1 MTKERLIKA
10 SSIIIMV
17 ISILGV
23 SAYSF
28 SKISS
33 RVTRGA
39 ELDKV
44 EHVQLD
50 SLSDS
55 NRDRLENMCIDLG
68 KSTQTYYY
76 ISDSGLNDSSHKRV
90 ENIVVKDDKE
100 IESSEGVTEVKDLY
114 TDLVGVVNSINVD
127 LVNKE
132 NKKYFDIDKVKGII
146 FDSLKIFAISSII
159 FAGINYKFIRTKTK
173 KRKSKYSL
181 KVKTVGWEEWHDR

>member
-55 NRDRLENMCIDLG
+55 NRGRLENMCIDLG

-76 ISDSGLNDSSHKRV
+76 ISDSGVNDSSHKRV

-132 NKKYFDIDKVKGII
+132 NKKYFDIDKVKEII

-181 KVKTVGWEEWHDR
+181 KVKTVGGEE

>member
-17 ISILGV
+17 ISIVGV

-76 ISDSGLNDSSHKRV
+76 ISDSGVNDSSHKRV

-132 NKKYFDIDKVKGII
+132 NKKYFDIDKVKEII
-146 FDSLKIFAISSII
+146 FDSLKIFAVSSII

-181 KVKTVGWEEWHDR
+181 KVKTVGGEE

>member
-1 MTKERLIKA
+1 
-10 SSIIIMV
+10 
-17 ISILGV
+17 
-23 SAYSF
+23 
-28 SKISS
+28 
-33 RVTRGA
+33 
-39 ELDKV
+39 
-44 EHVQLD
+44 
-50 SLSDS
+50 
-55 NRDRLENMCIDLG
+55 MCIDLG

-76 ISDSGLNDSSHKRV
+76 ISDSGVNDSSHKRV
-90 ENIVVKDDKE
+90 ENIVVVKDDKE

-132 NKKYFDIDKVKGII
+132 NKKYFDIDKVKEII

-181 KVKTVGWEEWHDR
+181 KVKTVGGEE

>member
-1 MTKERLIKA
+1 MTKERFIKA
-10 SSIIIMV
+10 SSIIIM
-17 ISILGV
+17 ILSIVGV

-39 ELDKV
+39 ELDRV

-76 ISDSGLNDSSHKRV
+76 ISDSGVNDSSHKRV
-90 ENIVVKDDKE
+90 ENIVVKNDKE

-146 FDSLKIFAISSII
+146 FDSLKIFAVSSII
-159 FAGINYKFIRTKTK
+159 FAGINYNFIRTKTK

-181 KVKTVGWEEWHDR
+181 KVKTVGGEE

>member
-1 MTKERLIKA
+1 MTKEKLIKA
-10 SSIIIMV
+10 SSIIIMI
-17 ISILGV
+17 ISIIGV

-55 NRDRLENMCIDLG
+55 NKERLESMCTDLG

-76 ISDSGLNDSSHKRV
+76 ISNSGVDDSSHKRV
-90 ENIVVKDDKE
+90 ENIVVKNDKE

-114 TDLVGVVNSINVD
+114 TDLVGVVNSINVN
-127 LVNKE
+127 LVSKE

-146 FDSLKIFAISSII
+146 FDSLKIFVISSIV
-159 FAGINYKFIRTKTK
+159 FAGINYKFIRTKEK

-181 KVKTVGWEEWHDR
+181 KVKTVGGEE